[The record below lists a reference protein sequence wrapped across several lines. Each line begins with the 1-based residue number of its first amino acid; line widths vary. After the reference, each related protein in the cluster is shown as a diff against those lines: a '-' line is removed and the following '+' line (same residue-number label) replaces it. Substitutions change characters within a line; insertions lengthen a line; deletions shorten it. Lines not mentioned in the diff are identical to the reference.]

1 MKSNLIFIAIL
12 LSSCSINNT
21 TSTPKLYLLVDT
33 IIGSSADLRSDYEY
47 HLGGLIE
54 YYSNKEVDAKLIYN
68 TSITIESNKGKI
80 DIRLDEDETF
90 AMILIDKSGNLKIDK
105 NFGTDVDLILFTNE
119 YFKLKD

>member
-1 MKSNLIFIAIL
+1 M
-12 LSSCSINNT
+12 SSCTINNT
-21 TSTPKLYLLVDT
+21 TLIPKLYLLVDT
-33 IIGSSADLRSDYEY
+33 IGRSADLRSDYEY
-47 HLGGLIE
+47 HLDGLIE

>member
-12 LSSCSINNT
+12 LSSCTINNT
-21 TSTPKLYLLVDT
+21 TLIPKLYLLVDT
-33 IIGSSADLRSDYEY
+33 IGRSADLRSDYEY
-47 HLGGLIE
+47 HLDGLIE

>member
-1 MKSNLIFIAIL
+1 MINILLFIAIL
-12 LSSCSINNT
+12 LGSCSIYNT

-33 IIGSSADLRSDYEY
+33 IGRSADLRSDYEY

-54 YYSNKEVDAKLIYN
+54 YYSSKEVDAKLIYN
-68 TSITIESNKGKI
+68 TSIIIESNKGKI
-80 DIRLDEDETF
+80 DVRLDKDETF

-105 NFGTDVDLILFTNE
+105 NFGTDVDLMLFANE